1 MNVTLIGGILAFIA
15 TVAVAAITAWQ
26 ARRGARDSPY
36 DDMRQAL
43 KDSNERID
51 KLQNDVDS
59 LRDEAR
65 GAKDEAHQARNAAE
79 QAITE
84 NMAWEGHHLG
94 IVREHVATL
103 RKPWPPIPTAL
114 LHRITHDDYPALPV
128 IPDPDPGTPGTE

>member
-1 MNVTLIGGILAFIA
+1 MNFVTLWGGILTFAA
-15 TVAVAAITAWQ
+15 TVIVAAITAWQ
-26 ARRGARDSPY
+26 ARRGSRDSPY

-51 KLQNDVDS
+51 KLQSDVDS

-103 RKPWPPIPTAL
+103 RKPWPPIPAAL
-114 LHRITHDDYPALPV
+114 LHRISHEDYPSLPV
-128 IPDPDPGTPGTE
+128 IPDPDE

>member
-51 KLQNDVDS
+51 KLQTDVDS

-114 LHRITHDDYPALPV
+114 LHRISHEDYPSLPV
-128 IPDPDPGTPGTE
+128 VPDDPDHPPE

>member
-1 MNVTLIGGILAFIA
+1 MNFVTLWGGILTFAA
-15 TVAVAAITAWQ
+15 TVIVAAIAAWQ

-36 DDMRQAL
+36 GDMVTQLGKER
-43 KDSNERID
+43 ERID
-51 KLQNDVDS
+51 KMQTQLDD
-59 LRDEAR
+59 LRDEVR
-65 GAKDEAHQARNAAE
+65 GARDEAHQARNAAE

-128 IPDPDPGTPGTE
+128 IPDPDPGTPGV